1 MSTCFVQG
9 MFLVAEDRNAAQE
22 TVCAFK
28 KLTLYLE
35 NILIKHNELLMTLY
49 DKGQNEHKRDV
60 IKVGELFPR
69 DRLAVLRFCVCHQPA
84 SLQSVNCSRSG
95 FHLPGV

>member
-9 MFLVAEDRNAAQE
+9 TFLVAEDRNAAQE

-35 NILIKHNELLMTLY
+35 NILIKHNELLMTL
-49 DKGQNEHKRDV
+49 
-60 IKVGELFPR
+60 
-69 DRLAVLRFCVCHQPA
+69 
-84 SLQSVNCSRSG
+84 
-95 FHLPGV
+95 